1 MNGSTSSAEMRA
13 VTVNS
18 AGLFVAVGYDVSEA
32 PLYATS
38 SNGSTWTT
46 PALMNGST
54 SYAEMRAVTVNSA
67 GLFVAVGP
75 GDGISTLTPVY
86 AWAAFP

>member
-1 MNGSTSSAEMRA
+1 MNGSTTLATMLSVA
-13 VTVNS
+13 VNS
-18 AGLFVAVGYDVSEA
+18 AGLFIAVGADSGLS

-54 SYAEMRAVTVNSA
+54 VYAYMNSVTVNRT
-67 GLFVAVGP
+67 GLFVAVG
-75 GDGISTLTPVY
+75 SNSNNYPVY
-86 AWAAFP
+86 AASN